1 MVEETEEGTSLGA
14 KSILVVEDEF
24 LIAMDAE
31 QALRSLGVGDVRLA
45 PSVREALEILTSF
58 VPDAA
63 VLDFNLGD
71 GTAEEVA
78 KALSALK
85 VPFVFATGYSD
96 NVMIPVPF
104 KHVPVVRKP
113 FSTEDLAIRLG
124 WALKGAS

>member
-31 QALRSLGVGDVRLA
+31 QTLRSLGADDVRLA

-63 VLDFNLGD
+63 VLDLNLGD
-71 GTAEEVA
+71 GTAEDVA

-96 NVMIPVPF
+96 NVTIPVPF
-104 KHVPVVRKP
+104 KHVPVVHKP
-113 FSTEDLAIRLG
+113 FSAEDLAAQLG
-124 WALKGAS
+124 RVLKGTG